1 MRHLKKLI
9 QDLID
14 WLYIPF
20 KRFIPAETFRYAVCG
35 GSNVSLDI
43 FLYFITYN
51 FILRKKILYLK
62 IISISPHIAAFM
74 FVFPITFIT
83 GFMLMKYIT
92 FSQSSLRGHIQL
104 FRYGVT
110 VLVCII
116 LNYVLIKFFVEYCGF
131 YPTISKTLTT
141 GFVMIYSYFS
151 QKYYSFKTEKIQEA

>member
-1 MRHLKKLI
+1 VRHLKKLI